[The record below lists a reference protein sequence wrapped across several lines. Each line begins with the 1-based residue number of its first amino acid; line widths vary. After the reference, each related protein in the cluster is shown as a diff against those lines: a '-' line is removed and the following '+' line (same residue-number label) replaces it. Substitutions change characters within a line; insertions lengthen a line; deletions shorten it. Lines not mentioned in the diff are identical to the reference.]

1 MHEVPLGHETPQEPQ
16 LLPSVMRLTH
26 APAHRALE
34 LGHREAQTP
43 PLQTRPGGQIVPQAP
58 QLEGSVCVS
67 TQVPAQATAPGQ
79 VHAPLTH

>member
-1 MHEVPLGHETPQEPQ
+1 
-16 LLPSVMRLTH
+16 
-26 APAHRALE
+26 LE